1 MAFNIAIDG
10 PAGAGK
16 STIAKKLA
24 ADLGYVYV
32 DTGAMYR
39 AMAYYFLQHNID
51 AKDENAIA
59 AACPDVDYVVVNDCS
74 GDDTA
79 KICEEHGYT
88 YLNLPINLGIGGGMQ
103 TGYRY
108 AAENGYDIAIQMD
121 GDGQHNAE
129 YIPDLIAPIE
139 KGEADLVIGSRFIN
153 KEGFQTSGMRR
164 AGINILNTVLRLCG
178 HVRVTD
184 ATSGFR
190 AASRG
195 VITFFAHNYAQ
206 DYPEPESIIA
216 VNASGFK
223 VKEVPVIM
231 NERTAGVSSIS
242 PWKSVYYMI
251 KVTLAI
257 VIYRIAGKKW
267 R

>member
-1 MAFNIAIDG
+1 MC
-10 PAGAGK
+10 GA
-16 STIAKKLA
+16 
-24 ADLGYVYV
+24 
-32 DTGAMYR
+32 
-39 AMAYYFLQHNID
+39 
-51 AKDENAIA
+51 
-59 AACPDVDYVVVNDCS
+59 
-74 GDDTA
+74 
-79 KICEEHGYT
+79 HGFE
-88 YLNLPINLGIGGGMQ
+88 YLSLPINLGIGGGMQ

-108 AAENGYDIAIQMD
+108 AAEHGYDIAVQMD

-129 YIPDLIAPIE
+129 YIRELIAPIE
-139 KGEADLVIGSRFIN
+139 QGEAELVIGSRFIN

-164 AGINILNTVLRLCG
+164 AGIGVLNTVLRIFG
-178 HVRVTD
+178 HVRITD

-190 AASRG
+190 AASKG
-195 VITFFAHNYAQ
+195 VIAFFAQNYAQ

-216 VNASGFK
+216 VNANGFR
-223 VKEVPVIM
+223 VKEVPVVM

-267 R
+267 G